1 MKFYCPQCQHPV
13 HLKIGQ
19 YNIPHFAHQSK
30 NNCAQLFAE
39 GESQLHLQGK
49 LQLFE
54 WLKKIGHTVMLEPYL
69 KELSQRPD
77 LLVTSDRRQVA
88 IEFQCST
95 ITHEKWLSRTLGYK
109 KNAIQVLWL
118 FQTSLKIH
126 PYKAFKSSTFPYF
139 AKSHCVYSAR
149 PALFNNL

>member
-1 MKFYCPQCQHPV
+1 
-13 HLKIGQ
+13 
-19 YNIPHFAHQSK
+19 
-30 NNCAQLFAE
+30 
-39 GESQLHLQGK
+39 
-49 LQLFE
+49 
-54 WLKKIGHTVMLEPYL
+54 MLEPYL

-118 FQTSLKIH
+118 FQTSLKKFIPTRH
-126 PYKAFKSSTFPYF
+126 SKAQHFPYF